1 MNCSYS
7 WGLAR
12 SVANIPSELHWRN
25 WFFSC
30 KQVSIAYIF
39 LARSESSKGDSGIY
53 GRIGRKIVR
62 GDRWL
67 QGNIAFQIQQVLRF
81 YLWCTYALIE
91 IAAACTGLAQFQA
104 RGPSTGRG
112 KWSKRAQ
119 SDPLGL
125 CFLLWENQTKVGCL
139 PSSVWGHCSGSCFLS
154 PPMEHWES
162 CIPRQA
168 GTALS
173 RKELG
178 DSVELAMCQCRD
190 SNVAIALSKQG
201 CPWQTVSW
209 DIIQKCLSLK
219 PLQLASVSHRDQTV
233 TSPERR
239 AQIANLASKAK
250 MTSHAASIVWY
261 VPGTRGIHV
270 LYFSVGMIGAVLQEC
285 L

>member
-67 QGNIAFQIQQVLRF
+67 QGNGAFQIQQVLRF

-91 IAAACTGLAQFQA
+91 IAAACTGPAQFQA

-139 PSSVWGHCSGSCFLS
+139 PSSVWAQEAVFFLFL
-154 PPMEHWES
+154 WNTG
-162 CIPRQA
+162 R
-168 GTALS
+168 
-173 RKELG
+173 
-178 DSVELAMCQCRD
+178 
-190 SNVAIALSKQG
+190 VAYLDKQG
-201 CPWQTVSW
+201 QLWAEKNWKTLWSWQCVNAETPM
-209 DIIQKCLSLK
+209 L
-219 PLQLASVSHRDQTV
+219 P
-233 TSPERR
+233 
-239 AQIANLASKAK
+239 
-250 MTSHAASIVWY
+250 
-261 VPGTRGIHV
+261 
-270 LYFSVGMIGAVLQEC
+270 
-285 L
+285 